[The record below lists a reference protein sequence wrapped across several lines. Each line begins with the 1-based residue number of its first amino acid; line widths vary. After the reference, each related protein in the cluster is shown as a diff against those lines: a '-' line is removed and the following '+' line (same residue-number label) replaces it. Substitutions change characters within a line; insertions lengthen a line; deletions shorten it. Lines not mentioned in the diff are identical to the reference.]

1 MRRTLAM
8 VLGVCTALAVGTA
21 TAAEVF
27 HTDAPPVGGVAALA
41 SQSSASGVPVKKSV
55 TTAEREQ
62 LEPRGPVWSV
72 GAEEAGKVEAAQ
84 TTLGYVG
91 TRKAATF
98 RYPGADYVKVHF
110 TRLALLPGDYL
121 TIAKPDGSESHRYD
135 GKLLEGLGDTVNGL
149 LGESAGKWAMS
160 VTGDTAVV
168 RLHLADDLLGLR
180 GSLAEMGVTV
190 DRVARGF
197 TPAERAAKRKAD
209 DQRKRELAHNGREES
224 VCGGDD
230 KADAVC
236 YKTTDPVMY
245 RRSKAV
251 ARLLINGT
259 ELCTAWRVGP
269 DNRLMTNHHCFTTS
283 AEAAET
289 EVWFNYQC
297 AKCGGYGV
305 FRPTKVW
312 AAQVIATDQRLDYTL
327 FSVDDFAAIQ
337 QYGFLQLDVRAP
349 AKGEQLY
356 IPQNPAGEPTMIA
369 ASSGTD
375 RQGNCQV
382 VDPAYDGYDTDTD
395 ASYYCDT
402 EGGSSGSPV
411 LSRVTDRVIALHHFG
426 GCPNSGVRIDQIY
439 QAIAA
444 LL

>member
-1 MRRTLAM
+1 
-8 VLGVCTALAVGTA
+8 
-21 TAAEVF
+21 
-27 HTDAPPVGGVAALA
+27 
-41 SQSSASGVPVKKSV
+41 
-55 TTAEREQ
+55 
-62 LEPRGPVWSV
+62 
-72 GAEEAGKVEAAQ
+72 
-84 TTLGYVG
+84 
-91 TRKAATF
+91 
-98 RYPGADYVKVHF
+98 
-110 TRLALLPGDYL
+110 
-121 TIAKPDGSESHRYD
+121 
-135 GKLLEGLGDTVNGL
+135 
-149 LGESAGKWAMS
+149 
-160 VTGDTAVV
+160 
-168 RLHLADDLLGLR
+168 
-180 GSLAEMGVTV
+180 VTV

-197 TPAERAAKRKAD
+197 TPAERAAKRKAG
-209 DQRKRELAHNGREES
+209 DQRKRELARDSREES
-224 VCGGDD
+224 VCSGDD

-251 ARLLINGT
+251 ARVLINGT

-269 DNRLMTNHHCFTTS
+269 NNRLMTNHHCFTTS
-283 AEAAET
+283 EEAAET

-297 AKCGGYGV
+297 AECGGYDV

-312 AAQVIATDQRLDYTL
+312 AAQVLATDKRLDYTL

-337 QYGFLQLDVRAP
+337 QYGYLQLDVRAP

-369 ASSGTD
+369 ASSDAD
-375 RQGNCQV
+375 RQGNCEV
-382 VDPAYDGYDTDTD
+382 VDAAYDGYDTDTD

-411 LSRVTDRVIALHHFG
+411 LSRTTNKVIALHHFG

-439 QAIAA
+439 QAIGR